1 MAIFLLLSA
10 APKRTFL
17 YKISCAS
24 VQHSLSPPESF
35 IVVSDGDG
43 DNEDAHARVAHSCD
57 AADALLS
64 PDNKTHNPVLLQ
76 TVALTN
82 SHSIIS
88 I

>member
-1 MAIFLLLSA
+1 MITSRARAGQGAVAVIIQA
-10 APKRTFL
+10 GIGVK
-17 YKISCAS
+17 C
-24 VQHSLSPPESF
+24 EG
-35 IVVSDGDG
+35 VSDGNG
-43 DNEDAHARVAHSCD
+43 DNEDARARVPHSCD

-76 TVALTN
+76 TLALTN

>member
-1 MAIFLLLSA
+1 MEKALKKYPSLKEV
-10 APKRTFL
+10 APVTLCKG
-17 YKISCAS
+17 
-24 VQHSLSPPESF
+24 
-35 IVVSDGDG
+35 VSDGNG
-43 DNEDAHARVAHSCD
+43 DNEDARARVPHSCG

-76 TVALTN
+76 TLALTN